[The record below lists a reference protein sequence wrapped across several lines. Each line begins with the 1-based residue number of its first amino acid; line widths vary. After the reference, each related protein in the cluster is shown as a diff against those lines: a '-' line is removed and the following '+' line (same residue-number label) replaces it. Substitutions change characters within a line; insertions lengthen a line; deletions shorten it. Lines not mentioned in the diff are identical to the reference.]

1 MSELRLSL
9 GELVVETEA
18 ERAQAEQLSTVVRE
32 AFARLAEL
40 LGRAPLTKWSGQGE
54 LVIGQLTVGSLTMD
68 ELLGPRG
75 ADRLAEQLYQQISGG
90 VS

>member
-18 ERAQAEQLSTVVRE
+18 ERAQADQLSTVVRE
-32 AFARLAEL
+32 SFARLAEL

-54 LVIGQLTVGSLTMD
+54 VVIGQLTVGSLTMD

-75 ADRLAEQLYQQISGG
+75 AERLAEQLYQQISGG
-90 VS
+90 V

>member
-1 MSELRLSL
+1 MSGLRLSI

-18 ERAQAEQLSTVVRE
+18 ERAQAEQLSWVVRE

-40 LGRAPLTKWSGQGE
+40 LGRAPLTRWSGQGE
-54 LVIGQLTVGSLTMD
+54 LSIGQLTVGALSMD

-75 ADRLAEQLYQQISGG
+75 AARLAEQMYQQIAGG
-90 VS
+90 AS